1 MARPVQL
8 VDDPKAR
15 GDLEKLLMTTF
26 SSDVLEWV
34 RASSFS
40 RSVRLNVVL
49 AACLNTVSLPAV
61 ALRRSSQVPLLLQRI
76 SCACRSAYVLGA
88 CTFSIGCFPMR
99 TTHWTATSKT
109 IER

>member
-40 RSVRLNVVL
+40 RFVRLNVVP
-49 AACLNTVSLPAV
+49 AAVAKYSVAAGG
-61 ALRRSSQVPLLLQRI
+61 ALRRSPQVPLLLQRI

>member
-40 RSVRLNVVL
+40 RFVRLNVVP
-49 AACLNTVSLPAV
+49 AAV
-61 ALRRSSQVPLLLQRI
+61 AKYSVAAGGALR
-76 SCACRSAYVLGA
+76 
-88 CTFSIGCFPMR
+88 
-99 TTHWTATSKT
+99 
-109 IER
+109 